1 MKKYCLLI
9 MLILLTSLFGCYYR
23 VPFDKGGTISHRGQ
37 GFEYEKGAFGFRDGG
52 MYLGVTSNENIFDID
67 NVSFNV
73 YIAISEE
80 YAETRF
86 FSEKNIEKYDLYF
99 AIYAAE
105 TEKNS
110 NDHIRTVDDY
120 LNIDKYY
127 LIESIDE
134 SIMINDEQ
142 YQCVISGSS
151 GAVTYNK
158 YHVMTI
164 PKEVFTQ
171 EEGYFKLDFTAFY
184 KTTDDLIQNEV
195 YKYYSNRAIILQYK
209 LTSDNKVEINF
220 DDFYN

>member
-37 GFEYEKGAFGFRDGG
+37 GFEYEKGAFGFRNGG

-99 AIYAAE
+99 AIYSAE